1 MPTLMIDALNDFL
14 AVAACGSFSQVAK
27 KQAVAVS
34 SVTRKIDWLEAEVG
48 SRLFHRSSR
57 RVVLTDAGEQFI
69 PRARNILTELAEAK
83 EAISSANAD
92 PRGLLSITAPAVFG
106 RRHIIPVIA
115 NFLQRYP
122 DVEVELH
129 LSDQVVD
136 LVERRIDVAVR
147 IGLLPDSDLRAVT
160 LAPLNL
166 VTCASPS
173 YLERAG
179 KPELPGDLLHHDC
192 ITTMATPQSW
202 VGAWSYEGV
211 NRNHPLPV
219 RGCLRTDDKEGMLQG
234 ALAGLGIVQLPSWLI
249 FEDIQA
255 GRLIPLLGDA
265 PQPVQRARPAI
276 HAVRLPGR
284 SHEVKAKLFIA
295 QLQQA
300 VGAPAYWDPKAT
312 QSEQ

>member
-1 MPTLMIDALNDFL
+1 MIDALNDFL

-92 PRGLLSITAPAVFG
+92 PRGLLSITAPTIFG
-106 RRHIIPVIA
+106 RRHMMPAIA
-115 NFLQRYP
+115 SFLRRYP
-122 DVEVELH
+122 GVELELH
-129 LSDQVVD
+129 LNDQVID
-136 LVERRIDVAVR
+136 LMERRIDVAIR

-160 LAPLNL
+160 LAPLNQI
-166 VTCASPS
+166 TCVSPT

-179 KPELPGDLLHHDC
+179 KPEAPGDLLHHDC
-192 ITTMATPQSW
+192 ITVATTPAP
-202 VGAWSYEGV
+202 VGAWCYEGI
-211 NRNHPLPV
+211 NRNQPLPI
-219 RGCLRTDDKEGMLQG
+219 RGCLRTDDKEGMLQA
-234 ALAGLGIVQLPSWLI
+234 ALAGLGIVQLPSWLV

-255 GRLIPLLGDA
+255 GRLISLFANL
-265 PQPVQRARPAI
+265 PQPSPRTRPAI

-295 QLQQA
+295 HLQQV
-300 VGAPAYWDPKAT
+300 VGAPAYWDPLNV
-312 QSEQ
+312 SG

>member
-1 MPTLMIDALNDFL
+1 MIDALNDFL

-57 RVVLTDAGEQFI
+57 RVVLTDAGEQFM

-92 PRGLLSITAPAVFG
+92 PRGLLSITAPTIFG
-106 RRHIIPVIA
+106 RRHMMPVIA
-115 NFLQRYP
+115 SFLRRYP
-122 DVEVELH
+122 GVEIEL
-129 LSDQVVD
+129 LLNDQVID
-136 LVERRIDVAVR
+136 LMERRIDVAIR

-160 LAPLNL
+160 LAPLNQI
-166 VTCASPS
+166 TCVSPT

-179 KPELPGDLLHHDC
+179 KPEAPGDLLHHDC
-192 ITTMATPQSW
+192 ITVATTPAS
-202 VGAWSYEGV
+202 VGAWCYEGV
-211 NRNHPLPV
+211 NRNQPLPI

-234 ALAGLGIVQLPSWLI
+234 ALAGLGIAQLPSWLV

-255 GRLIPLLGDA
+255 GRLISLFA
-265 PQPVQRARPAI
+265 NVPQPSQRTRPAI

-295 QLQQA
+295 HLQQA
-300 VGAPAYWDPKAT
+300 VGTPAYWDPL
-312 QSEQ
+312 SVSG

>member
-1 MPTLMIDALNDFL
+1 MALPMIDALNDFL
-14 AVAACGSFSQVAK
+14 AVAACGRFSQVAK

-57 RVVLTDAGEQFI
+57 RVVLTDAGEQFM

-92 PRGLLSITAPAVFG
+92 PRGLLSITAPTIFG
-106 RRHIIPVIA
+106 RRHMMPVIA
-115 NFLQRYP
+115 SFLRRYP
-122 DVEVELH
+122 GVEVEL
-129 LSDQVVD
+129 LLNDQVID
-136 LVERRIDVAVR
+136 LMERRIDVAIR

-160 LAPLNL
+160 LAPLNQI
-166 VTCASPS
+166 TCVSPA
-173 YLERAG
+173 YLQRAG
-179 KPELPGDLLHHDC
+179 KPETPGDLLHHDC
-192 ITTMATPQSW
+192 ITVATSPAAA
-202 VGAWSYEGV
+202 GAWCYEGV
-211 NRNHPLPV
+211 KRNRPLPI

-234 ALAGLGIVQLPSWLI
+234 ALAGLGIVQLPSWLV

-255 GRLIPLLGDA
+255 GRLIPLFTDVR
-265 PQPVQRARPAI
+265 QPPQRARPAI

-295 QLQQA
+295 HLQQA
-300 VGAPAYWDPKAT
+300 VGTPAYWDLLSVAG
-312 QSEQ
+312 

>member
-1 MPTLMIDALNDFL
+1 MALPMIDALNDFL

-92 PRGLLSITAPAVFG
+92 PRGLLSITAPTILG
-106 RRHIIPVIA
+106 RRHMTPAIA
-115 NFLQRYP
+115 SFLRRYP
-122 DVEVELH
+122 GVELELH
-129 LSDQVVD
+129 LNDQVID
-136 LVERRIDVAVR
+136 LMERRIDVAIR
-147 IGLLPDSDLRAVT
+147 IGLLPDSDLRAAT
-160 LAPLNL
+160 LAPLNQI
-166 VTCASPS
+166 TCVSPT

-179 KPELPGDLLHHDC
+179 KPEAPGDLLHRDC
-192 ITTMATPQSW
+192 ITVATTPAP
-202 VGAWSYEGV
+202 VGAWCYEGV
-211 NRNHPLPV
+211 NRNQPLPI

-234 ALAGLGIVQLPSWLI
+234 ALAGLGIVQLPSWLV
-249 FEDIQA
+249 FDDIQA
-255 GRLIPLLGDA
+255 GRLIPLFA
-265 PQPVQRARPAI
+265 HIPQPPQRTRPAI

-284 SHEVKAKLFIA
+284 SHEVKAKLF
-295 QLQQA
+295 
-300 VGAPAYWDPKAT
+300 
-312 QSEQ
+312 

>member
-1 MPTLMIDALNDFL
+1 MIDALNDFL

-57 RVVLTDAGEQFI
+57 RVVLTDAGEQFM

-92 PRGLLSITAPAVFG
+92 PRGLLSITAPPPFG
-106 RRHIIPVIA
+106 RRHLMPVIA
-115 NFLQRYP
+115 SFLRRYP
-122 DVEVELH
+122 DVEIELH
-129 LSDQVVD
+129 LNDQIID
-136 LVERRIDVAVR
+136 LVERRFDIAIR

-166 VTCASPS
+166 ITCVSPS

-179 KPELPGDLLHHDC
+179 KPEAPSDLLHHDC
-192 ITTMATPQSW
+192 ITMATLPAPAW
-202 VGAWSYEGV
+202 VGTWCYEGV
-211 NRNHPLPV
+211 NRNQSLPV

-234 ALAGLGIVQLPSWLI
+234 ALAGLGIAQLPSWLV

-255 GRLIPLLGDA
+255 GRLIPLFADT
-265 PQPVQRARPAI
+265 PQPSQRARPAI

-284 SHEVKAKLFIA
+284 SHEVKAKFFIA
-295 QLQQA
+295 HLQQA
-300 VGAPAYWDPKAT
+300 VGAPAYWDSIGPGG
-312 QSEQ
+312 

>member
-1 MPTLMIDALNDFL
+1 MIDALNDFL

-83 EAISSANAD
+83 EAISSANDD

-106 RRHIIPVIA
+106 RRHLMPAVA
-115 NFLQRYP
+115 SFLRRYP
-122 DVEVELH
+122 GVEVELH
-129 LSDQVVD
+129 LNDQVIN
-136 LVERRIDVAVR
+136 LLERRIDVAVR
-147 IGLLPDSDLRAVT
+147 IGSLPDSDLRAKT
-160 LAPLNL
+160 LAPINQI
-166 VTCASPS
+166 TCVSPT
-173 YLERAG
+173 YVERAG
-179 KPELPGDLLHHDC
+179 KPESPVDLLHHDC
-192 ITTMATPQSW
+192 ITGATTPPMP
-202 VGAWSYEGV
+202 GAWCYEGV
-211 NRNHPLPV
+211 NRNQPLPI
-219 RGCLRTDDKEGMLQG
+219 RGCMRTDDKEGMLQA
-234 ALAGLGIVQLPSWLI
+234 ALAGLGIIQLPSWLV

-255 GRLIPLLGDA
+255 GRLISLFRDIPPPKQKD
-265 PQPVQRARPAI
+265 RPEI

-295 QLQQA
+295 HLQQT
-300 VGAPAYWDPKAT
+300 VGTPAYWDR
-312 QSEQ
+312 